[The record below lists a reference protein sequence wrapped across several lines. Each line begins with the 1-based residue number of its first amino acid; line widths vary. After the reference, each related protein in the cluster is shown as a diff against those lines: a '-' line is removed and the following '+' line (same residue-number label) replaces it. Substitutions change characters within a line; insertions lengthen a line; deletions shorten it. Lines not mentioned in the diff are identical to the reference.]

1 MFMKTNYENKY
12 LKKKSELFFEP
23 YKISYTAKKQ
33 LQLLLHEGKSI
44 FKPKQAR
51 RPFV

>member
-1 MFMKTNYENKY
+1 MK
-12 LKKKSELFFEP
+12 LELFFEP
-23 YKISYTAKKQ
+23 YNIFLYSEKQ